1 MGGLGSPTNPTVG
14 FDAVRPA
21 AFARIL
27 VITCAGVRP
36 VHGPAAPL
44 SPKHRATTPATCGE
58 AMLVPEIVWYL
69 LPGQVERMHTPGP
82 AIAWAASALPSVV
95 KLLKPAAASSFSK

>member
-1 MGGLGSPTNPTVG
+1 M
-14 FDAVRPA
+14 
-21 AFARIL
+21 
-27 VITCAGVRP
+27 TCAGARP
-36 VHGPAAPL
+36 VHGPAAPF
-44 SPKHRATTPATCGE
+44 SPKQSATTPATCGD